1 MRRAPMIDVKPWV
14 LPLAVLGITAPVVVA
29 FLAAGPFFGVLAA
42 GLVAAILVLTAIRLA
57 TEPPRR
63 RRRAS
68 RRGRIGERPPTA
80 GRREADTSVGEA
92 TVVPLKPTRSRARRT
107 GGRAS
112 SPGRR
117 ER

>member
-14 LPLAVLGITAPVVVA
+14 LPLAVLGITVPVVVA
-29 FLAAGPFFGVLAA
+29 WLAAGPFFGVLAA
-42 GLVAAILVLTAIRLA
+42 GLVAAALVLIAIRLA

-68 RRGRIGERPPTA
+68 HRDGKRPPA
-80 GRREADTSVGEA
+80 PGRREADTSVGEA
-92 TVVPLKPTRSRARRT
+92 TVVPLQRSRSRPRRT

-112 SPGRR
+112 PTGRP